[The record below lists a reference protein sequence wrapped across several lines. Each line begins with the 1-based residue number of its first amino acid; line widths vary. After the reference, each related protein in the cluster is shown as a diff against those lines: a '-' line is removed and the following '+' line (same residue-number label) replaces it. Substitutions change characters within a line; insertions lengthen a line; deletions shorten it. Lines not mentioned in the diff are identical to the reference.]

1 MNANQILLTKKAKKI
16 TVDNNITMGTQT
28 ITEVKKEQT
37 DKDHHYYNDY
47 LLGTETHTFTK
58 KEHTD
63 IDRNTI
69 TLGTQTFTK
78 TKEETTDSDY
88 DFNSYKF

>member
-16 TVDNNITMGTQT
+16 TEEDNITMGTQT

-47 LLGTETHTFTK
+47 LLGTETHTFTR
-58 KEHTD
+58 KEDTD
-63 IDRNTI
+63 NDRNSI
-69 TLGTQTFTK
+69 SLGTQTFTK
-78 TKEETTDSDY
+78 SQEETTDSDY
-88 DFNSYKF
+88 DL